1 MLCYDVDV
9 CLSVITSD
17 NSRYNGR
24 GQLLTDVPEV
34 RTLNGTGESPSTC
47 TASAFAMCSDSSE
60 AVCCCFVILQHLYT
74 MIVVILR
81 CISCLMQHA
90 HTQTLAMV

>member
-1 MLCYDVDV
+1 MMLCYDVDV
-9 CLSVITSD
+9 YLSVITFD

-47 TASAFAMCSDSSE
+47 TASAFTVLSAS
-60 AVCCCFVILQHLYT
+60 
-74 MIVVILR
+74 
-81 CISCLMQHA
+81 
-90 HTQTLAMV
+90 